1 LVKTFFLLDFL
12 ELEFYLLSEIK
23 LLFENY
29 LFVLNSISE
38 SLKSNSF
45 IVSDFNL
52 NELLICL
59 LFLLILYYII
69 EYFNKTVLK
78 LNNIFEAFW
87 LYVIFPTVNN
97 LYSSFLF
104 KIYWIYVFNLPK
116 SFSYIIFYNAMASC
130 LPSYWS

>member
-12 ELEFYLLSEIK
+12 GLEFYLLSEIK

-130 LPSYWS
+130 LPYYWS

>member
-29 LFVLNSISE
+29 WFVLNSISE
-38 SLKSNSF
+38 SLKSNSI

-78 LNNIFEAFW
+78 LNNIYEAFW
-87 LYVIFPTVNN
+87 LYVIFPIVNN

-104 KIYWIYVFNLPK
+104 KIYWIYVFNFPK

>member
-1 LVKTFFLLDFL
+1 MVKTFFLLDFL

-29 LFVLNSISE
+29 WFVLNSISE
-38 SLKSNSF
+38 SLKSNSI

-78 LNNIFEAFW
+78 LNNIYEAFW
-87 LYVIFPTVNN
+87 LYVIFPIVNN

-104 KIYWIYVFNLPK
+104 KIYWIYVFNFPK

>member
-1 LVKTFFLLDFL
+1 MVKTFFLLDFL
-12 ELEFYLLSEIK
+12 GLEFYLLSEIK

-130 LPSYWS
+130 LPYYWS

>member
-1 LVKTFFLLDFL
+1 MVKTFFLLDFL